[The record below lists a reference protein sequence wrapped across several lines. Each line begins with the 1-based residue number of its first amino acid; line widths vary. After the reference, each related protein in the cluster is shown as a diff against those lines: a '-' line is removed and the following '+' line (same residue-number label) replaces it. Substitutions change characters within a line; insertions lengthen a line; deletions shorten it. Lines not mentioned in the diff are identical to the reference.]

1 MVWQLNPSSTVAL
14 IPMVALLECTLRVDR
29 RRSLLIAAAIV
40 PCVFVV
46 VLFFHHGG
54 TADAISSFGRNF
66 GLCLLAIIAGDWLR
80 VRREA
85 AQRTADAASEQALR
99 QIGEERLQIAR
110 EIHDVVAHAMTA
122 INVQAGVAAHLVDRD
137 PAQAHDALRA
147 IKRTSGEALAE
158 LRSTLN
164 VLRDTAPGLEGA
176 PLGPSAGLDDLA
188 PLASGL
194 RDAGVDV
201 ELDVAPV
208 ADLPAPVQSTGY
220 RIVQEAL
227 TNVARHAHATHA
239 SVHVRREPEAVTIEV
254 SDDGAAAPTAATPR
268 QRERS
273 ARDARAGRGGRR
285 LGRRRPLRRGR
296 LAGPGEPADRRVAGG
311 RRGAI
316 VTTVALVDDQGLV
329 RAGFQALL
337 DSEDE
342 IEVVGQAA
350 DGQAGLELVRRLRPD
365 IVLMDIRMPV
375 LDGLA
380 ATAQIT
386 SDPDLADT
394 RVIVLTTFELDE
406 YVFGALRAG
415 ASGFPAQGRRA
426 DRSAGAV
433 RVVAGGEALLAPRL
447 TRRLIEAFIARDD
460 DDAVRRD
467 RAALDEAELAELTPR
482 EREVLGLVGRGL
494 SNAEIAEQLV
504 LSPLTAKT
512 HVARLFAKLGARDRA
527 QLVVTAYETGLVVPG
542 V

>member
-1 MVWQLNPSSTVAL
+1 MIAGTVRRFAGSELVNDWWPVVVLPPIMVLNAAISSDPAIKPITVVSVLATVVACLPLVLRRHYSFQVMVLPVTAGVALVVWQLNPSSTVAL

-194 RDAGVDV
+194 RDAGVAVD
-201 ELDVAPV
+201 LDVAPV

-239 SVHVRREPEAVTIEV
+239 SVHIRREPEAVTIEV
-254 SDDGAAAPTAATPR
+254 SDDGAGPGAGADADGREATAGNGLR
-268 QRERS
+268 GMRERAAAVGGS
-273 ARDARAGRGGRR
+273 VDAGRC
-285 LGRRRPLRRGR
+285 
-296 LAGPGEPADRRVAGG
+296 AGG
-311 RRGAI
+311 GWRVLASLPI
-316 VTTVALVDDQGLV
+316 
-329 RAGFQALL
+329 AG
-337 DSEDE
+337 SP
-342 IEVVGQAA
+342 VG
-350 DGQAGLELVRRLRPD
+350 D
-365 IVLMDIRMPV
+365 
-375 LDGLA
+375 
-380 ATAQIT
+380 
-386 SDPDLADT
+386 
-394 RVIVLTTFELDE
+394 
-406 YVFGALRAG
+406 
-415 ASGFPAQGRRA
+415 
-426 DRSAGAV
+426 
-433 RVVAGGEALLAPRL
+433 
-447 TRRLIEAFIARDD
+447 
-460 DDAVRRD
+460 
-467 RAALDEAELAELTPR
+467 
-482 EREVLGLVGRGL
+482 
-494 SNAEIAEQLV
+494 
-504 LSPLTAKT
+504 
-512 HVARLFAKLGARDRA
+512 GARS
-527 QLVVTAYETGLVVPG
+527 
-542 V
+542 